1 MLLVIKNVK
10 TFNSDVLNDLVHLI
24 QKYREHPHNL
34 KLNLM
39 LGMGQSS
46 ADELYQKLTIQ
57 SCVKLQQS
65 KFFFPSMKS
74 TIFEIVY
81 KIVMNQE
88 LLLVFSSRVIRQL
101 IENIQVFGLS
111 IDKFRRVI
119 RLLFAEFFQK

>member
-1 MLLVIKNVK
+1 
-10 TFNSDVLNDLVHLI
+10 
-24 QKYREHPHNL
+24 
-34 KLNLM
+34 M